1 MPWISNMKCRVY
13 YWKDPKYLLLG
24 LPFVKP
30 VSKPTPEEVEREYKL
45 FWSGEVPDDTSP
57 DDIFVKF
64 NLIEGRVRLP
74 PGIKHTSMS
83 VGDIVQLN
91 DQFYICMP
99 LGWEKL

>member
-1 MPWISNMKCRVY
+1 M
-13 YWKDPKYLLLG
+13 LLTALPGEPG
-24 LPFVKP
+24 LLIA
-30 VSKPTPEEVEREYKL
+30 KPTRETLEEDYEL

-57 DDIFVKF
+57 DDIFAKF

-83 VGDIVQLN
+83 VGDIVQLD

-99 LGWEKL
+99 IGWMKL